1 MKEWKRW
8 RWRKVYWRFWKLGIG
23 KRLSSYFHL
32 CSVGCSVSGTKTR
45 CLLIWVGLDIGDGVC
60 GSHLL
65 LWKGFVCI
73 TSLSCLEIQMMWWVS
88 SMKKGKFV
96 PEKTIKK
103 KSNKRKTLWS
113 IKSNT
118 LAKVTAA
125 YYSHLFFTFY
135 LWTVPIILHNLQGF
149 SRPNN

>member
-8 RWRKVYWRFWKLGIG
+8 RWRKVYWRLWKLGIG

-65 LWKGFVCI
+65 LWKGFGLDNKNCWVRLRVLCVTGMAKYLVCLI
-73 TSLSCLEIQMMWWVS
+73 
-88 SMKKGKFV
+88 GKLKLTFTV
-96 PEKTIKK
+96 FKQFYTFFYKQYYLN
-103 KSNKRKTLWS
+103 SS
-113 IKSNT
+113 IKQAFNLVLMCPSFFF
-118 LAKVTAA
+118 
-125 YYSHLFFTFY
+125 LFF
-135 LWTVPIILHNLQGF
+135 
-149 SRPNN
+149 